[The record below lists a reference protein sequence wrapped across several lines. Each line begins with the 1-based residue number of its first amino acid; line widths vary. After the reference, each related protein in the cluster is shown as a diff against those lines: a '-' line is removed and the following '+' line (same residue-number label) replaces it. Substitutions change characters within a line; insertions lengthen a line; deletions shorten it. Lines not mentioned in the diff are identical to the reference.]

1 MTLTNEESGLVLDCF
16 FHCAEQSRIDRG
28 TALIASNP
36 KAAETYYTIKK
47 ALAHLEHMKDECCPD
62 KLVDLTMARLKLATA
77 KGSLP
82 RKSGSE

>member
-16 FHCAEQSRIDRG
+16 FHCAEQGRIDRG
-28 TALIASNP
+28 TALVASNP
-36 KAAETYYTIKK
+36 KAAEAYYSIKK

-82 RKSGSE
+82 NKSGS